1 MRATDKKVD
10 DRNVIIWLWAILVM
24 VALMV
29 VIGGV
34 TRLTHS
40 GLSMADWR
48 PLMGTI
54 PPLTEADWI
63 ETFAKY
69 QETPQYKLVNKNM
82 TIAEFKGIFFW
93 EYIHRLWGR
102 LIGLVVLLPWLVF
115 YIRKKLSPKLNR
127 RIAILFGL
135 GAVQGFL
142 GWYMVQSG
150 LVDKP
155 YVSHYRLA
163 AHLSLAY
170 VVLGLTFWT
179 ILCLKT
185 SLRTRVGAQKADT
198 NTVAPPWLRMF
209 AHSLALLVCLQLF
222 YGALMSGLKAGL
234 GNNTFPTM
242 SGQWFPSGF
251 AVLQPFMR
259 NFIDNNV
266 AVQFIH
272 RTLGWLMIFGSVTFW
287 YAAQSCSLNRFQNIS
302 SIALLVSVALQ
313 FLLGVLTLIYV
324 MPLGLAIAHQIGA
337 MLVFLS
343 IILVMYS
350 LKQNGPHA
358 A

>member
-1 MRATDKKVD
+1 
-10 DRNVIIWLWAILVM
+10 M

-54 PPLTEADWI
+54 PPLTESDWI

-115 YIRKKLSPKLNR
+115 YFRKKLSPKLNR

-179 ILCLKT
+179 ILG
-185 SLRTRVGAQKADT
+185 LRRRGENTRAV
-198 NTVAPPWLRMF
+198 VPSWLRIF

-251 AVLQPFMR
+251 AILQPFMR

-272 RTLGWLMIFGSVTFW
+272 RTLGWLMIFGSVAFW
-287 YAAQSCSLNRFQNIS
+287 YAAQSCSLNRFQNMS
-302 SIALLVSVALQ
+302 AIALLVSVTLQ
-313 FLLGVLTLIYV
+313 FLLGVFTLIYIV
-324 MPLGLAIAHQIGA
+324 PLGLAIAHQVGA

-343 IILVMYS
+343 VILVMYS
-350 LKQNGPHA
+350 LKKIGPQVP
-358 A
+358 